1 MKFKRIISM
10 LLTVLMLFGTMSSLL
25 VISPAAADAKE
36 FDSDAVNS
44 YYMGTNFATAEER
57 VAAMTLYSVVGNME
71 IYCDAVSG
79 EVAVR
84 DAVSGQIIL
93 TNPAGIA
100 GIKANEAQKQELL
113 SQIIIRYTDN
123 GSEKSMT
130 SYADAVLRGQ
140 VKVSNIKNGVRV
152 EYSLG
157 NEQTRVLAP
166 RLIEASRFES
176 LILSKVTGEDK
187 KILTAFYSKKDP
199 NNPPIAFKD
208 KPEIYQQALYENFP
222 ITKEMAVYVLPTEST
237 QADLRR
243 METIIKT
250 YCPEYTFEQ
259 LDYDHQ
265 LTKAD
270 VNERPPA
277 NFKLALEYT
286 IDGGDLIVTLPANG
300 IRYNE
305 AEYTLS
311 SIKILPYMGAGMNP
325 NTGYTF
331 LPDGSGAIF
340 RFEDLPYDSATTVSA
355 NVYGTDY
362 AYQTITGSYEQ
373 TVRVPVFGLVENIAV
388 QAEDEAVVDE
398 TEASDEAAEDSAQ
411 AEGTEPVGDA
421 EATDDVIL
429 YTASEGDTVTRGFVA
444 IIEEGDAMT
453 SLSTYHG
460 GAFHPYNTVQMTVVP
475 RPKDSYNLL
484 TAISVGSNSTWT
496 VVSERRYTGN
506 YKIRYTMLTDP
517 DVANERGIEGS
528 YDTSWQG
535 MAKAYR
541 DYLIENEVI
550 SKLSNPDKDI
560 PLYIETFG
568 SMETVEKI
576 LSIPVD
582 VKVALT
588 TFDQVKE
595 MYSELHAEGVN
606 NINFKLTG
614 YANGGMY
621 AQMPYK
627 LKWEKSVGGN
637 DGFKELLEDAKENG
651 YGVYPDFDFAYLN
664 VDSSPG
670 VTLKNHVV
678 KAIDNRYSNKR
689 VYSAS
694 RQNYATFY
702 QLAMSPAYYYRFI
715 DKFEGYYLDYNPTG
729 ISVATLGYS
738 LNSDFDKSEPYNRED
753 SKNFTINAF
762 ESLDKSY
769 KNIMTE
775 GGNAY
780 TWKHADHILNIPLD
794 SSRYINSSY
803 TVPFIGY
810 VLHGYKNFTGNAI
823 NMAGDIQYE
832 ILKCI
837 ENGAYLYFILS
848 SDNVELLKED
858 EYLSRYYSIRYDI
871 WKEDTVELYK
881 ELNSVLSGLQDKEIV
896 GHEFLI
902 GERIP
907 EEDEVRTEANADS
920 FVTADDGRIVKVTY
934 EDGTTFILNYNYFA
948 ITVDGHTVDA
958 YGYLLVD

>member
-1 MKFKRIISM
+1 MKIKRIISM

-25 VISPAAADAKE
+25 VISPAAAEEKE
-36 FDSDAVNS
+36 FDSDKANS

-79 EVAVR
+79 EVAIR
-84 DAVSGQIIL
+84 DAVTGQILL

-113 SQIIIRYTDN
+113 SQIIIKYMDN

-130 SYADAVLRGQ
+130 SYKDAALRGQ
-140 VKVSNIKNGVRV
+140 IKVSNIKNGIRV

-157 NEQTRVLAP
+157 NEQTRLLAP

-199 NNPPIAFKD
+199 NDPPLAFKD

-265 LTKAD
+265 LTKAN
-270 VNERPPA
+270 VSEREPA

-311 SIKILPYMGAGMNP
+311 NIKILPYMGAAMNP

-340 RFEDLPYDSATTVSA
+340 KFEDLPTDSATTVTA
-355 NVYGTDY
+355 GVYGTDY

-373 TVRVPVFGLVENIAV
+373 TVRVPVFGLVEDIAV
-388 QAEDEAVVDE
+388 AAKDDAVVDE
-398 TEASDEAAEDSAQ
+398 PVDFGEAVEGAEASDEAE
-411 AEGTEPVGDA
+411 EV
-421 EATDDVIL
+421 VL
-429 YTASEGDTVTRGFVA
+429 YTDSNGDTVTRGFVA

-453 SLSTYHG
+453 TLSTYHG

-484 TAISVGSNSTWT
+484 TAISVGANSTWT

-506 YKIRYTMLTDP
+506 YKIRYQMLTDP
-517 DVANERGIEGS
+517 DVAEENGIEDS

-535 MAKAYR
+535 MAEAYR
-541 DYLIENEVI
+541 DYLIKNEVI
-550 SKLSNPDKDI
+550 SKITSPDKDI

-595 MYSELHAEGVN
+595 MYTELHSAGVN

-621 AQMPYK
+621 SQMPYK
-627 LKWEKSVGGN
+627 LNWEKSVGGN
-637 DGFKELLEDAKENG
+637 DGFEELLADAKDKG

-664 VDSSPG
+664 VSSSPG

-678 KAIDNRYSNKR
+678 KAIDNRYANKR
-689 VYSAS
+689 VYSAA

-715 DKFEGYYLDYNPTG
+715 DKFETYYQDYDPIG
-729 ISVATLGYS
+729 ISVATLGYA
-738 LNSDFDKSEPYNRED
+738 LNSDFDKKEPYNRED

-769 KNIMTE
+769 ESVMTE

-780 TWKHADHILNIPLD
+780 TWKYADHILNIPLD
-794 SSRYINSSY
+794 SSRYISSSY

-848 SDNVELLKED
+848 YDNVELLKED

-871 WKEDTVELYK
+871 WKEDTVELYM
-881 ELNSVLSGLQDKEIV
+881 ELNGILAGLQDKEIV

-907 EEDEVRTEANADS
+907 EEDEIRTEANAAS
-920 FVTADDGRIVKVTY
+920 FITADDGRIVKVTY